1 MNSTTECFNYNQISS
16 NIFINNNNNIKTKKK
31 KEVSSS
37 KKSLKILHRKKNFR
51 YKPY

>member
-1 MNSTTECFNYNQISS
+1 MNSTTESYNFYQM
-16 NIFINNNNNIKTKKK
+16 NNDNKMYVKK

-37 KKSLKILHRKKNFR
+37 KKSLKISHRKKNFR

>member
-1 MNSTTECFNYNQISS
+1 MNSTTECFNYDQMS
-16 NIFINNNNNIKTKKK
+16 NDIFINNNNNKSKKK

-37 KKSLKILHRKKNFR
+37 KKSLKISHRKKNFR

>member
-1 MNSTTECFNYNQISS
+1 MNSTTECFNYDQIS
-16 NIFINNNNNIKTKKK
+16 NEILVNNNIKTKKK